1 MRRVLSPRLALASLV
16 ALAYFANLAPLSAQP
31 PQPKK
36 IVTVEGITEYQF
48 PNGCKF
54 LLFPDPSA
62 STVTINMTV
71 LVGSRHEGYGE
82 TGMAHLLEHMLF
94 KGSKNYPAAD
104 KALIDH
110 GAGRSANGTTWVD
123 RTNYYETMPAT
134 DENLEFGIK
143 FEADRLL
150 NCFIKR
156 EDLAKEMTVVRNE
169 FEMGENSPDN
179 VLNQRMMAVAFE
191 WHNYGKSTIGN
202 RSDIE
207 RVPIENLHAFYR
219 KYYQPDNVVV
229 IITGKFDEQK
239 ALKLMAEQFG
249 TMKRPE
255 RVLSNTYTEE
265 PAQDGERNVIL
276 RRVGKVA
283 IVGAMYHTPAAAHPD
298 NAAGDVLQLVLGE
311 HPEGRLYK
319 ALVEAKK
326 ASNVSVGHTNWHDP
340 GVLEIYAHVE
350 NKVDPDEV
358 RGIIIREVESI
369 QTKPVTKEEVDRAV
383 KKYLSYREQRLA
395 KSTTVGLELSE
406 WIGAGDWRLL
416 FLYRDRVAKV
426 TADDV
431 NRVAGKYL
439 KPSNRTVGVFIP
451 TEQVAR
457 TPIPETPSVAALVK
471 DYKGGKAIASGETFD
486 PTPANIEARVKR
498 LTLPSGMKVALLAKK
513 TRGETVVGQISLH
526 FGNEKSLQ
534 GMHVA
539 SEVMGALMKRG
550 TEKYTRQQIV
560 DELSKI
566 SSSLAIGSD
575 LGELSVTWQSKRENL
590 PKLLEIAEQ
599 VLRKPTLPESEF
611 DELRRQNVQSITK
624 NMTEPQALA
633 GVAIRRLLNPYPKE
647 DIRYRPTLEEQLER
661 WNKVTR
667 ADVERLY
674 RDQLGANG
682 EIVVIGD
689 FDVDAT
695 VKQLENIFEGWK
707 APVAYEKIRET
718 ANTKVAAHKEN
729 INTPDKENAVYV
741 SGLTFPLKK
750 GDPDYAAL
758 LLGNHLLGGNF
769 SSRLITRLRQNEGLC
784 YGCGSG
790 LRVDSEDPYTAF
802 SIFAICN
809 PQNLD
814 KVDKGAMEEVTKIL
828 KEGVSA
834 TELDDGKKAYLQDLV
849 VARGK
854 DTALASMLQ
863 EGLYLGKTFEYYAD
877 LEKKIAGLN
886 VEDVNQA
893 LNRHISPGRLV
904 IIRAGDFSK
913 VEGKNAP
920 VK

>member
-1 MRRVLSPRLALASLV
+1 MRRVLSPRLAFASLV
-16 ALAYFANLAPLSAQP
+16 ALAYFASLAPLSAQP

-36 IVTVEGITEYQF
+36 SVTVEGITEYQF
-48 PNGCKF
+48 PNGAKF

-62 STVTINMTV
+62 STVTVNMTV

-94 KGSKNYPAAD
+94 KGSKNYPQAD

-110 GAGRSANGTTWVD
+110 GAGRSANGTTWTD

-169 FEMGENSPDN
+169 FEQGENSPDN
-179 VLNQRMMAVAFE
+179 ILNQRMMAVAFE

-207 RVPIENLHAFYR
+207 RVPIENLQAFYR
-219 KYYQPDNVVV
+219 KFYQPDNVII
-229 IITGKFDEQK
+229 IITGKFDEAK
-239 ALKLMAEQFG
+239 AIRLLSEHFG
-249 TMKRPE
+249 TMPRPE
-255 RVLSNTYTEE
+255 RVLPNTYTEE

-283 IVGAMYHTPAAAHPD
+283 VVGAMYHIPASVHPD
-298 NAAGDVLQLVLGE
+298 NAVCDVLNLVLGE
-311 HPEGRLYK
+311 QPGGRLYK
-319 ALVEAKK
+319 ALVETKK
-326 ASNVSVGHTNWHDP
+326 ATNVYVGSSNWHDP
-340 GVLEIYAHVE
+340 GVLEVYAHVAD
-350 NKVDPDEV
+350 KVDPDEV
-358 RGIIIREVESI
+358 RTIIIRELESM
-369 QTKPVTKEEVDRAV
+369 KDASKEEVDRAV
-383 KKYLSYREQRLA
+383 KKYLSLREQSLA
-395 KSTTVGLELSE
+395 NSKTVGLELSE

-416 FLYRDRVAKV
+416 FLHRDRVAKV
-426 TADDV
+426 APSDV
-431 NRVAGKYL
+431 NEVARKYL
-439 KPSNRTVGVFIP
+439 KQSNRTAGVFIP

-457 TPIPETPSVAALVK
+457 TPIPEGPSVASLVK
-471 DYKGGKAIASGETFD
+471 DYKGGKAIASGEVFD

-498 LTLPSGMKVALLAKK
+498 LTLPSGIKVALLPKK

-534 GMHVA
+534 GTHVA
-539 SEVMGALMKRG
+539 SEMMGALMKRG

-560 DELSKI
+560 DELAKI

-575 LGELSVTWQSKRENL
+575 LGELSVTWQSKRANL
-590 PKLLEIAEQ
+590 PALLEIAEQ

-611 DELRRQNVQSITK
+611 DELRRQNAQSISK

-633 GVAIRRLLNPYPKE
+633 GVAIRRFLNPYPKE

-661 WNKVTR
+661 WNKITR
-667 ADVERLY
+667 SEVERLY

-682 EIVVIGD
+682 EIVVVGD

-695 VKQLENIFEGWK
+695 VKQLEKIFDNWK
-707 APVAYEKIRET
+707 APVAYEKIREV

-741 SGLTFPLKK
+741 AGLTFPLKK
-750 GDPDYAAL
+750 GDADYAAL

-814 KVDKGAMEEVTKIL
+814 KVDKGALEEVAKIL
-828 KEGVSA
+828 KDGVSA
-834 TELDDGKKAYLQDLV
+834 SELDDGKKAYLQDLV

-854 DTALASMLQ
+854 DNALASMLQ
-863 EGLYLGKTFEYYAD
+863 EGLYLGKTFEYHAD

-886 VEDVNQA
+886 VGNVNQA
-893 LNRHISPGRLV
+893 LNKHISPGRLV

-913 VEGKNAP
+913 VEGSK
-920 VK
+920 